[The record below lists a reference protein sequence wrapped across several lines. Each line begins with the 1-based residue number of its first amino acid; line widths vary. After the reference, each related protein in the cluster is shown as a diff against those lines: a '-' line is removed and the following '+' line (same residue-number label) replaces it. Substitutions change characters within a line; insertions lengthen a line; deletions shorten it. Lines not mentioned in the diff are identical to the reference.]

1 MHNILHI
8 TNEITKK
15 NFSIS
20 SLINFIAIN
29 GKNSNNINSKIL
41 CSEIDESSIIKKKYL
56 IVNKIQWLN
65 FYKFKKI
72 FFDEFNKYDLIHVHG
87 IWAPIQIF
95 SIIFSIIISKKITIH
110 SHGMLLYPA
119 INNGG
124 FFKKVF
130 KNIFIIFLRILT
142 SNSNSLNFI
151 AITKEEYRTIK
162 SLLPNSS
169 IQLIPNNIPF
179 KNFFNKKEVFNYEKK
194 FVFFGR
200 IHPHK
205 NILLLVDI
213 FIKSN
218 LMNDGWSL
226 EIYGIK
232 DDENYLNKIK
242 SKTINYPNI
251 VILNPVFG
259 KKKASIIRKAWAN
272 ILISKSEVLSFSV
285 LESGIYG
292 LSSIVTKNIETLKD
306 DKISNKVKNEENSIV
321 KKIVEVSNWSLFKRR
336 SIGERTKNFFNN
348 YKIKSQKL
356 ILQSLDKHY
365 DNIINN
371 SIKSSKISLESFYIT
386 SLVHSLNVFLPNI
399 MLFLSFISF
408 DSKFAAE
415 IGLTNI
421 TFITLTQML
430 SGNIRLISVQQKN
443 TQLLRSNLFFRLIF
457 GFIILLLFQIASYN
471 FEFIEEYRTTFLISS
486 LIILLWCSEL
496 ALSIFEIQ
504 RDTIKLLL
512 ALFFYILLIFVLI
525 VSFIAKDLFLIH
537 SIILISILGL
547 FLFCIQSLRQNLNL
561 KFDIKNLFGRKIGFE
576 QYLSSI
582 STPLSSMCWRFYL
595 FFSYSKEIS
604 GTIFIAFAICSF
616 PGTFFNSVVGPNYFY
631 NRISINPK
639 FKKIFIIS
647 LFLILIYNIFTF
659 NNYNIYEI
667 NEDSLFFYVLKI
679 SLIGSLVMIY
689 AMYYRQNAFFKKDRS
704 TINIFYK
711 DIYYGLVLILILPL
725 FDMIGG
731 LNFLVY
737 SYTMGAIFAV
747 FVFKKNKLLA

>member
-20 SLINFIAIN
+20 SLINYVVIH
-29 GKNSNNINSKIL
+29 GKNENKLNSKIL
-41 CSEIDESSIIKKKYL
+41 CSEIDNSSIIKKKNL
-56 IVNKIQWLN
+56 IVKKIQWLN
-65 FYKFKKI
+65 LIKFKRLYFKV
-72 FFDEFNKYDLIHVHG
+72 FNKYDLIHVHG

-95 SIIFSIIISKKITIH
+95 SIIFSILNSKKITIH
-110 SHGMLLYPA
+110 SHGMLLLPA

-130 KNIFIIFLRILT
+130 KNIFLIFLRILT

-151 AITKEEYRTIK
+151 AITNEEYRTIK
-162 SLLPNSS
+162 SLLPNST

-179 KNFFNKKEVFNYEKK
+179 QNFFENKEILNYEKK

-205 NILLLVDI
+205 NILLLIDI
-213 FIKSN
+213 FIRSN
-218 LMNDGWSL
+218 LMKDGWSL
-226 EIYGIK
+226 AIYGIQ
-232 DDENYLNKIK
+232 DDENYLKKINNQI
-242 SKTINYPNI
+242 INYPKI
-251 VILNPVFG
+251 SILKPVFG

-292 LSSIVTKNIETLKD
+292 LSSIITKNIETLND
-306 DKISNKVKNEENSIV
+306 DKITNKVKTEESSII
-321 KKIVEVSNWSLFKRR
+321 KKIIEVSNWSLSKRR
-336 SIGERTKNFFNN
+336 SIGHLTSKFFNN
-348 YKIKSQKL
+348 YKAKSQKL
-356 ILQSLDKHY
+356 LITDLNKY
-365 DNIINN
+365 YEYIITN
-371 SIKSSKISLESFYIT
+371 SIKSTKVSLESFYIT

-399 MLFLSFISF
+399 ILFLSFISF

-421 TFITLTQML
+421 TFIALTQML

-443 TQLLRSNLFFRLIF
+443 IKLLRNNLFFRLII
-457 GFIILLLFQIASYN
+457 GIIILILFQTLSYN
-471 FEFIEEYRTTFLISS
+471 FEFIEEYKTTFLISS

-512 ALFFYILLIFVLI
+512 SLFFYVLLIFLLIITFVL
-525 VSFIAKDLFLIH
+525 KNLFLIH
-537 SIILISILGL
+537 LVILISTFGL
-547 FLFCIQSLRQNLNL
+547 LFFCIKSLRYNLNL
-561 KFDIKNLFGRKIGFE
+561 NLSIKNLLGKKIGFE

-604 GTIFIAFAICSF
+604 GTIFIAFAIFSF
-616 PGTFFNSVVGPNYFY
+616 ESSFSIVISKLKSFLHSILYVTIILPSIYLSFVIAFEFNC
-631 NRISINPK
+631 
-639 FKKIFIIS
+639 
-647 LFLILIYNIFTF
+647 
-659 NNYNIYEI
+659 
-667 NEDSLFFYVLKI
+667 
-679 SLIGSLVMIY
+679 
-689 AMYYRQNAFFKKDRS
+689 
-704 TINIFYK
+704 
-711 DIYYGLVLILILPL
+711 LVL
-725 FDMIGG
+725 
-731 LNFLVY
+731 
-737 SYTMGAIFAV
+737 
-747 FVFKKNKLLA
+747 